1 LPAGKKIL
9 TVCKLPSKRC
19 ALQTMP
25 GNGASFSQ
33 EIEKIIGFK
42 AALDEKDA

>member
-1 LPAGKKIL
+1 
-9 TVCKLPSKRC
+9 
-19 ALQTMP
+19 MP